1 MGPTTTEIIGS
12 ALRAAAEKTGEIMAA
27 ASPIANTQYVSP
39 TYAFFTREG
48 KMAAHGNGDLFLAGL
63 LPLFVKTVL
72 ELNPLHTISPGDFII
87 TNDPYACGSSLP
99 VILGVSPV
107 YFNKR
112 PLALAASA
120 CRYPDAGGS
129 APGGRPAFARDIFQE
144 GLRISPVSVFKK
156 GIPNE
161 GLFSLLSQNARSG
174 ANLAGGIKAQFWAVQ
189 TAEKILSGL
198 AGKYGFDRLLRCMD
212 EIIENSRST
221 FVSLLKTLPGGDLA
235 PCASA
240 EEYLDSGSRL
250 KIKAA
255 VKNNGDCLT
264 VDFTGTSSQVA
275 APVNSALGST
285 LSCVYAA
292 AGAALPEVPLNDG
305 LFRSIRVNIPRNS
318 LVNPSF
324 PAPVSCSP
332 SRAIIDAVYSCLSR
346 LFAGETPTGSGGT
359 AYFNA
364 GGFKQKTE
372 SFYSFSGVIT
382 GGEGARNFRDGGRSV
397 FWGMAYPQASVE
409 ELETACP
416 VMVNKVCL
424 VKDSGGAGMFRGG
437 PGAEWSFTIL
447 DNSPVISAGTEP
459 PVSPEGQNGGLPGG
473 APLMTISGPGCDGS
487 FTSAGIYTGSPGEK
501 GVVTIRT
508 AGGGGFGPP
517 LERDPDKV
525 RNDVLEGLVSP
536 EAARDIYGVALTG
549 ANLEVDINATAE
561 LRREL
566 ISPKATDRK

>member
-1 MGPTTTEIIGS
+1 MGPTNTEIVGS

-27 ASPIANTQYVSP
+27 ASPFANTQHVSRA
-39 TYAFFTREG
+39 YAFFTREG
-48 KMAAHGNGDLFLAGL
+48 KMVAHGNGGHFLAGL
-63 LPLFVKTVL
+63 LPLFVETVL

-87 TNDPYACGSSLP
+87 TNDPYTCGSSLP

-112 PLALAASA
+112 PLALVASA
-120 CRYPDAGGS
+120 CRYSDVGGS

-144 GLRISPVSVFKK
+144 GLRISPVSVFKR
-156 GIPNE
+156 GIPNK
-161 GLFSLLSQNARSG
+161 GLFSLLSHNARSG
-174 ANLAGGIKAQFWAVQ
+174 DNLAKGIKAQFWAAQ

-212 EIIENSRST
+212 EIIESSRRSI
-221 FVSLLKTLPGGDLA
+221 VSVLQTLPEGDLA
-235 PCASA
+235 SG
-240 EEYLDSGSRL
+240 EFFNSGSQI

-255 VKNNGDCLT
+255 VKNSGDCLT
-264 VDFTGTSSQVA
+264 VDFTGTSSQVT
-275 APVNSALGST
+275 APVNSALGTT

-292 AGAALPEVPLNDG
+292 AGAALPEMPLNDG
-305 LFRSIRVNIPRNS
+305 LFRSIRVNTPRDS

-332 SRAIIDAVYSCLSR
+332 SRAILDAVYSCLSR
-346 LFAGETPTGSGGT
+346 LFAGLPPTGSGGA
-359 AYFNA
+359 AYLSA
-364 GGFKQKTE
+364 GGFQPETE
-372 SFYSFSGVIT
+372 SFYSFSSVIT
-382 GGEGARNFRDGGRSV
+382 GGEGAGIFRDGARSV
-397 FWGMAYPQASVE
+397 FWGMDASPPASVE
-409 ELETACP
+409 KLETACP

-437 PGAEWSFTIL
+437 PGAEWSFTVL
-447 DNSPVISAGTEP
+447 DNSPIISAGTEP
-459 PVSPEGQNGGLPGG
+459 TVPPEGQNGGLPGG
-473 APLMTISGPGCDGS
+473 PPLITVSRPGRGSS

-501 GVVTIRT
+501 GIVTIRT

-517 LERDPDKV
+517 LERNPNRV

-536 EAARDIYGVALTG
+536 GAARDIYGVVLTG

-566 ISPKATDRK
+566 ISQRTIPS